1 MKRDS
6 RLSIVLH
13 GLLHMQAMA
22 RPMTSAEL
30 ALCMDT
36 NPVVVRR
43 TMAGLR
49 DRGFVKSEKGHGGGW
64 RIARPL
70 GEISLL
76 DIHECLGEPD
86 VIGFSNKEESPGCLI
101 EQAVNRE
108 LDATM
113 EEMRAVYR
121 ARMSSITLGAIWEG
135 VSDRFMAHHDY
146 RKDHPNDAHPHDAHP
161 HDAHPRDA
169 HTHDE

>member
-13 GLLHMQAMA
+13 GLLHMEAMG

-30 ALCMDT
+30 AVCMDT

-49 DRGFVKSEKGHGGGW
+49 ERGLVQSEKGHGGGW
-64 RIARPL
+64 TIARPL

-76 DIHECLGEPD
+76 DIHESLGEPD

-108 LDATM
+108 LDATR
-113 EEMRAVYR
+113 EEMRAAFA
-121 ARMSSITLGAIWEG
+121 ARMRAITLADIWES
-135 VSDRFMAHHDY
+135 VRDRFVAHHNY
-146 RKDHPNDAHPHDAHP
+146 RKDHHHDA
-161 HDAHPRDA
+161 
-169 HTHDE
+169 

>member
-1 MKRDS
+1 MYSYMKRDS

-13 GLLHMQAMA
+13 GLLHMQAQGK
-22 RPMTSAEL
+22 PMTSAEL

-49 DRGFVKSEKGHGGGW
+49 DNGFVHSEKGHGGGW
-64 RIARPL
+64 VIARPL
-70 GEISLL
+70 AEISLL
-76 DIHECLGEPD
+76 DIHESLGEPD
-86 VIGFSNKEESPGCLI
+86 VIGFSNKDEMSGCLI

-113 EEMRAVYR
+113 EEMRDVFK
-121 ARMSSITLGAIWEG
+121 ARMRAITLADIWES
-135 VSDRFMAHHDY
+135 VRERFSAFHNY
-146 RKDHPNDAHPHDAHP
+146 KKDHS
-161 HDAHPRDA
+161 
-169 HTHDE
+169 DEA

>member
-13 GLLHMQAMA
+13 GLLHMQAQGK
-22 RPMTSAEL
+22 PMTSAEL

-49 DRGFVKSEKGHGGGW
+49 DNGFVHSEKGHGGGW
-64 RIARPL
+64 VIARPL
-70 GEISLL
+70 AEISLL
-76 DIHECLGEPD
+76 DIHESLGEPD
-86 VIGFSNKEESPGCLI
+86 VIGFSNKDEMSGCLI

-113 EEMRAVYR
+113 EEMRAVFN
-121 ARMSSITLGAIWEG
+121 ARMRTITLADIWES
-135 VSDRFMAHHDY
+135 VRERFSAFHNY
-146 RKDHPNDAHPHDAHP
+146 KKDHS
-161 HDAHPRDA
+161 
-169 HTHDE
+169 DEA

>member
-13 GLLHMQAMA
+13 GLLHMQAQGK
-22 RPMTSAEL
+22 PMTSAEL

-49 DRGFVKSEKGHGGGW
+49 DSGFVHSEKGHGGGW
-64 RIARPL
+64 VIARPL
-70 GEISLL
+70 AEISLL
-76 DIHECLGEPD
+76 DIHESLGEPD
-86 VIGFSNKEESPGCLI
+86 VIGFSNKDEMSGCLI

-113 EEMRAVYR
+113 EEMRAVFN
-121 ARMSSITLGAIWEG
+121 ARMRTITLADIWES
-135 VSDRFMAHHDY
+135 VRERFSAFHNY
-146 RKDHPNDAHPHDAHP
+146 KKDHS
-161 HDAHPRDA
+161 
-169 HTHDE
+169 DEA

>member
-13 GLLHMQAMA
+13 GLLHMEAHGK
-22 RPMTSAEL
+22 PMTSAEL
-30 ALCMDT
+30 AVCMDT

-49 DRGFVKSEKGHGGGW
+49 DRGLVHSEKGHGGGW
-64 RIARPL
+64 TIARPL

-76 DIHECLGEPD
+76 DIHESLGEPD

-108 LDATM
+108 LDATR
-113 EEMRAVYR
+113 EEMRAAER
-121 ARMSSITLGAIWEG
+121 EAFQDGWLAAMQSSEGKGRTKYGPHWETPGAFG
-135 VSDRFMAHHDY
+135 LANAQPS
-146 RKDHPNDAHPHDAHP
+146 
-161 HDAHPRDA
+161 
-169 HTHDE
+169 

>member
-13 GLLHMQAMA
+13 GLLHMQAQGK
-22 RPMTSAEL
+22 PMTSAEL

-49 DRGFVKSEKGHGGGW
+49 DNGFVQSEKGHGGGW
-64 RIARPL
+64 VIARPL
-70 GEISLL
+70 AEISLL
-76 DIHECLGEPD
+76 DIHESLGEPD
-86 VIGFSNKEESPGCLI
+86 VIGFSNKDEMSGCLI

-113 EEMRAVYR
+113 EEMRDVFK
-121 ARMSSITLGAIWEG
+121 ARMRTITLADIWES
-135 VSDRFMAHHDY
+135 VRERFSAFHNY
-146 RKDHPNDAHPHDAHP
+146 KKDHS
-161 HDAHPRDA
+161 
-169 HTHDE
+169 DEA

>member
-13 GLLHMQAMA
+13 GLLHMQAQGK
-22 RPMTSAEL
+22 PMTSAEL

-49 DRGFVKSEKGHGGGW
+49 DNGFVQSEKGHGGGW
-64 RIARPL
+64 VIARPL
-70 GEISLL
+70 AEISLL
-76 DIHECLGEPD
+76 DIHESLGEPD
-86 VIGFSNKEESPGCLI
+86 VIGFSNKDEMSGCLI

-113 EEMRAVYR
+113 EEMRAVFN
-121 ARMSSITLGAIWEG
+121 ARMRTITLADIWES
-135 VSDRFMAHHDY
+135 VRERFSAFHNY
-146 RKDHPNDAHPHDAHP
+146 KKDHS
-161 HDAHPRDA
+161 
-169 HTHDE
+169 DEA